1 MRVDRERVLSWMRVG
16 RESARGWMRASVA
29 ADVRT
34 HWLARSRSRC
44 ARAGRALVAKAH
56 SLTARRSREHAPLA
70 CEPRK
75 RTCALRHAHIS
86 SGLATSNTGGALLG
100 GPTRPISIL
109 VSQRGNQWLCQTKI
123 DTNSCLLILEPGLL
137 WPGFRKPPPPP
148 DGRGGS
154 CGAGGASPAGPT
166 RSMSILV
173 KHRAGKVSVKPRL
186 ARTHVLPA
194 PSRAPLAGRPARP
207 PPDGS
212 GASEAPGRSARG
224 GANRAHINLGL
235 T

>member
-137 WPGFRKPPPPP
+137 WPGFRK
-148 DGRGGS
+148 
-154 CGAGGASPAGPT
+154 A
-166 RSMSILV
+166 
-173 KHRAGKVSVKPRL
+173 
-186 ARTHVLPA
+186 
-194 PSRAPLAGRPARP
+194 PARP
-207 PPDGS
+207 AG
-212 GASEAPGRSARG
+212 GGLLRCWWNLAR
-224 GANRAHINLGL
+224 RADLAYINFGL
-235 T
+235 TETASMR

>member
-1 MRVDRERVLSWMRVG
+1 MWVG

-123 DTNSCLLILEPGLL
+123 DTNSCLLIFEPGLIWSGFLKPPPRPTDGGAPAAPAGPRPPGQPGLCQSWLNIEPEKSLLSQDWHEPMFFQLRAGPL
-137 WPGFRKPPPPP
+137 WPGAPQGPRLT
-148 DGRGGS
+148 DRGLPRRL
-154 CGAGGASPAGPT
+154 GGPRAAGPT
-166 RSMSILV
+166 GPISILV
-173 KHRAGKVSVKPRL
+173 
-186 ARTHVLPA
+186 
-194 PSRAPLAGRPARP
+194 
-207 PPDGS
+207 
-212 GASEAPGRSARG
+212 
-224 GANRAHINLGL
+224 
-235 T
+235 

>member
-1 MRVDRERVLSWMRVG
+1 MWVG

-56 SLTARRSREHAPLA
+56 SLTARRSREYAPLTR
-70 CEPRK
+70 EPRK
-75 RTCALRHAHIS
+75 RTYALRHAHIS
-86 SGLATSNTGGALLG
+86 GGLATNNAGGALLG
-100 GPTRPISIL
+100 GPTWPASTPF
-109 VSQRGNQWLCQTKI
+109 SQRGNQWLCQTKI
-123 DTNSCLLILEPGLL
+123 DTNSCLPIFEPGLL
-137 WPGFRKPPPPP
+137 WPGFRSPPPPP

-154 CGAGGASPAGPT
+154 CGAGGASPAGPI
-166 RSMSILV
+166 RPMSILV

-224 GANRAHINLGL
+224 GANPAYLNLGL